1 MRHFQRLNVAFS
13 RGRGRDRY
21 APYVLYSRNLI
32 HGNPFVRPPLL
43 VALMDF
49 AKTNRLVHTM
59 PEPLVEC
66 FPDLPTWSHDIQK
79 ENESHEECRSARK
92 VSTDSL
98 ATERPASPWH
108 SLLASVEPERPSS
121 MGFELTD
128 SDSKSLKDESTSLIA
143 MVNVTIHAHSVE
155 EYGHDT
161 PDKLSEG
168 AYGPSDVCFL
178 CQNAR

>member
-128 SDSKSLKDESTSLIA
+128 SDSKKSQRRINILNCNGECDYSCSFGRRVWT
-143 MVNVTIHAHSVE
+143 
-155 EYGHDT
+155 
-161 PDKLSEG
+161 
-168 AYGPSDVCFL
+168 
-178 CQNAR
+178 